1 MSGPPNEHEAAEALL
16 ELLGGKWVAA
26 AISTAAQLGIA
37 DALDERPMDAAELAE
52 RLGCDHGSLER
63 LLGVLAAEGLLEAD
77 RDDRFS
83 LTILGSQLRDSA
95 LGPLARYIGAPFSW
109 SPWLRLTETV
119 QTGKAAFE
127 LEHGQDLF
135 SYLAEHPQA
144 SNVYNAGV
152 DAFTRHDA
160 QALAGAFDF
169 SEFETVVDV
178 GGGIGTLLI
187 ELLRRWPHLR
197 GTLFDKEQVVR
208 AAAERLRDAGM
219 ESRCTA
225 LGGDFFE
232 AVPSGADVYIVRHI
246 IHNWGDAEALRILR
260 NCAAAVQPSG
270 KVLVVEGVL
279 LPGHRKDTTRL
290 LDLEMMVLSGTGRER
305 SKPELRRLFSQAGLR
320 LAKTVPLAS
329 TARLIIAE
337 PRQKQRDM

>member
-1 MSGPPNEHEAAEALL
+1 MSGSSGDHEAAEALL
-16 ELLGGKWVAA
+16 ELLGGKWIAA
-26 AISTAAQLGIA
+26 AISTAAQLGLA
-37 DALDERPMDAAELAE
+37 DALDERPMNDAELAE
-52 RLGCDHGSLER
+52 RLSCDRGSLER

-77 RDDRFS
+77 REERFS
-83 LTILGSQLRDSA
+83 LTRLGAQLRSSA
-95 LGPLARYIGAPFSW
+95 LGPLAQYIGAPFSW
-109 SPWLRLTETV
+109 SPWLRLTESV

-135 SYLAEHPQA
+135 SYLAEHPRA
-144 SNVYNAGV
+144 SDVYNAGV

-169 SEFETVVDV
+169 SEFETAVDV
-178 GGGIGTLLI
+178 GGGMGTLLI
-187 ELLRRWPHLR
+187 ELLRRWSHLR
-197 GTLFDKEQVVR
+197 GILFDKEHVVR
-208 AAAERLRDAGM
+208 AATERLRDAGM
-219 ESRCTA
+219 ESRCS
-225 LGGDFFE
+225 LVGGDFFE
-232 AVPSGADVYIVRHI
+232 SVPSGADVYIVRHI

-260 NCAAAVQPSG
+260 NCAAAVRPAG
-270 KVLVVEGVL
+270 KVLVVEGIM

-305 SKPELRRLFSQAGLR
+305 SKPQLRQLLSEAGLR

-337 PRQKQRDM
+337 PRQKKGDL